1 MRMEAL
7 ELRAGRMLLERGMT
21 VSCAESCTGGLL
33 TSRLTDVPGSSA
45 YVQGAMVVYSCEL
58 KERLVHVRH
67 ETLQQKGAVSAETAQ
82 EMAEG
87 VRDVLGT
94 DIGIGV
100 TGLAGPDGDGS
111 GRPVGLVYISVSG
124 KNGTIVK
131 ECRFCGSREEI
142 KQRSAERAIRMLV
155 EYLGGCLL

>member
-1 MRMEAL
+1 MESL
-7 ELRAGRMLLERGMT
+7 EARAGRMLLERGLT

-45 YVQGAMVVYSCEL
+45 YVGGAVVVYSCEL

-67 ETLQQKGAVSAETAQ
+67 ETLQQKGAVSEETAR

-87 VRDVLGT
+87 VRDALGT

-100 TGLAGPDGDGS
+100 TGLAGPDSDES

-124 KNGTIVK
+124 KKDTMV
-131 ECRFCGSREEI
+131 EEFRFRGSREEI
-142 KQRSAERAIRMLV
+142 KQQSTEQAIRMLI
-155 EYLGGCLL
+155 EYIGGCFQ